1 MASESGSRPGL
12 LRTLVALDAVDVA
25 FAAAVDPGTGM
36 FVLDRFEGARTD
48 HLRDVRS
55 LHGHGLGGRCIAL
68 RRPVFVR
75 DYVEARGITHQF
87 DRQVAAEG
95 LRAILAVPVVDGAG
109 RVEQVVY
116 SAARRSS
123 AFGQRLIDRA
133 VDLVGRS
140 RSGRDVD
147 PGRASLDPGDLHEL
161 VTALSSIARE
171 IADPG
176 LRRRLQDVVARTLSP
191 PEEAPV
197 PPVRLSRRELD
208 VLTEVARGLGNRRI
222 GERLGLTEHT
232 VKSYLKSA
240 MYKLDSSTR
249 GEAVFRARGEGLLP

>member
-1 MASESGSRPGL
+1 MTPQTPPSGV
-12 LRTLVALDAVDVA
+12 LRALTRLDGVDVA
-25 FAAAVDPGTGM
+25 FAATVDPRAGT

-68 RRPVFVR
+68 RRPVFVE
-75 DYVEARGITHQF
+75 DYSAARGITHQF

-95 LRAILAVPVVDGAG
+95 LRAILAVPVLDGSG
-109 RVEQVVY
+109 RVAEVVY
-116 SAARRSS
+116 GAARRST

-140 RSGRDVD
+140 GAGRGAAIERVTPGGAD
-147 PGRASLDPGDLHEL
+147 PREL
-161 VTALSSIARE
+161 AAALSAIADE

-176 LRRRLQDVVARTLSP
+176 LRRRLREVVARVAPSADDA
-191 PEEAPV
+191 PEPQV
-197 PPVRLSRRELD
+197 HLSRRELD
-208 VLTEVARGLGNRRI
+208 VLTEVALGYGNRRI
-222 GERLGLTEHT
+222 GERLGLTEYT

-240 MYKLDSSTR
+240 MHKLESTTR
-249 GEAVFRARGEGLLP
+249 GEAVFRARGAGLMP